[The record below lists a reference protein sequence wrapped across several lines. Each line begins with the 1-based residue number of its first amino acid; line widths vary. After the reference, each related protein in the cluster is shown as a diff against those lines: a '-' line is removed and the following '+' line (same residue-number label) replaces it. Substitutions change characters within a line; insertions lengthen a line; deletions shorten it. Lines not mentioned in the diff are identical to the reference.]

1 MKQRGKRR
9 TVWTTFLK
17 NRTSL
22 IGACISAAMIFIAIL
37 APWISPYDPLK
48 QNVYY
53 RLTPPERS
61 HIFGTDEYGRDVLS
75 RIFTG
80 TRISFFVG
88 IISIILGMGIG
99 TGMGMLAG
107 YVGGKVETALMRIL
121 DIMMAFPDEV
131 FGVMVMIVL
140 GTGVENVIIA
150 ITILM
155 IPRFARMGHA
165 PTLALKESDYIAA
178 AKSIGASDS
187 RVIMHHI
194 LPNIFGEIL
203 VMSTLWLGTAI
214 RLEASLSFLG
224 VGVPPP
230 TPTLGSIVRVGVDF
244 LGMAPWVSVFAGL
257 AILVSIFAFNL
268 LGDGLRDISDPK
280 LYAR

>member
-1 MKQRGKRR
+1 MRR
-9 TVWTTFLK
+9 RILRTFFR
-17 NRTSL
+17 NRTSI
-22 IGACISAAMIFIAIL
+22 IGACISVAMLLIAIL

-61 HIFGTDEYGRDVLS
+61 HLLGTDEYGRDVLS
-75 RIFTG
+75 RVFTG
-80 TRISFFVG
+80 ARISFLVG
-88 IISIILGMGIG
+88 VISIALGMLIG
-99 TGMGMLAG
+99 TGMGMIGGYAG
-107 YVGGKVETALMRIL
+107 GRVETGLMRLL
-121 DIMMAFPDEV
+121 DIIMSFPDEV

-140 GTGVENVIIA
+140 GPGMENVIIA

-165 PTLALKESDYIAA
+165 PTLAIKEVDYIAS
-178 AKSIGASDS
+178 AKSIGASDF
-187 RVIMHHI
+187 RIIMRHI
-194 LPNIFGEIL
+194 LPNIFGEVL
-203 VMSTLWLGTAI
+203 VMGTLWLGTAI

-230 TPTLGSIVRVGVDF
+230 TPTLGNMVRVGVDF
-244 LGMAPWVSVFAGL
+244 LAVAPWVSVFAGL
-257 AILVSIFAFNL
+257 AILISIFGFNL
-268 LGDGLRDISDPK
+268 LGDGLRDITDPK

>member
-1 MKQRGKRR
+1 MKQQSARGKILR
-9 TVWTTFLK
+9 TFLS

-22 IGACISAAMIFIAIL
+22 IGACISVAIL
-37 APWISPYDPLK
+37 FVVILSPWISPYDPIR

-61 HIFGTDEYGRDVLS
+61 HLLGTDEYGRDVLS
-75 RIFTG
+75 RVLTG
-80 TRISFFVG
+80 TRISFLIG
-88 IISIILGMGIG
+88 MISVILGMVIG

-107 YVGGKVETALMRIL
+107 YAGGKVETAIMRIL
-121 DIMMAFPDEV
+121 DILMSFPDEV

-140 GTGVENVIIA
+140 GSGMQNVIIV

-155 IPRFARMGHA
+155 IPRFARLGHA
-165 PTLALKESDYIAA
+165 PTLALKEMDYISAA
-178 AKSIGASDS
+178 RSVGASDF
-187 RVIMHHI
+187 RIIMRHI
-194 LPNIFGEIL
+194 LPNIFGEVL
-203 VMSTLWLGTAI
+203 VMGTLWLGTAI

-230 TPTLGSIVRVGVDF
+230 TPTLGSMVRAGVDF
-244 LGMAPWVSVFAGL
+244 LAIAPWMSVFAGL
-257 AILVSIFAFNL
+257 AILISVFAFNL

-280 LYAR
+280 LYAL

>member
-1 MKQRGKRR
+1 MEKRGKHRKIL
-9 TVWTTFLK
+9 TTFLK

-22 IGACISAAMIFIAIL
+22 VGACISVAMIFIAIS
-37 APWISPYDPLK
+37 APWISPFDPLK

-53 RLTPPERS
+53 RLTPPEES
-61 HIFGTDEYGRDVLS
+61 HLLGTDEYGRDVLS

-80 TRISFFVG
+80 TRISFFVS
-88 IISIILGMGIG
+88 IISIILGMAIG

-107 YVGGKVETALMRIL
+107 YAGGKVETALMRTL

-131 FGVMVMIVL
+131 LGVMVMIVL

-150 ITILM
+150 ITVLM

-165 PTLALKESDYIAA
+165 PTLALKEQDYIAA

-187 RVIMHHI
+187 RVLIRHV

-230 TPTLGSIVRVGVDF
+230 TPTLGSMVRDGVDF
-244 LGMAPWVSVFAGL
+244 LGVAPWVSVFAGL
-257 AILVSIFAFNL
+257 AILVSIFGFNL
-268 LGDGLRDISDPK
+268 LGDGLRDITDPK

>member
-1 MKQRGKRR
+1 MRGKILR
-9 TVWTTFLK
+9 TFFR
-17 NRTSL
+17 NRTSI
-22 IGACISAAMIFIAIL
+22 IGAFISLAMFSIAIL

-53 RLTPPERS
+53 RLTSPERS
-61 HIFGTDEYGRDVLS
+61 HLLGTDEYGRDVLS

-80 TRISFFVG
+80 AQISFLIGV
-88 IISIILGMGIG
+88 ISIALGMVIG
-99 TGMGMLAG
+99 TALGVIGGYAG
-107 YVGGKVETALMRIL
+107 GRVETGLMRLL
-121 DIMMAFPDEV
+121 DIIMSFPDEV

-140 GTGVENVIIA
+140 GPGMENVIIA
-150 ITILM
+150 ITVLM

-165 PTLALKESDYIAA
+165 PTLAIKEVDYIAS
-178 AKSIGASDS
+178 AKSIGASDF
-187 RVIMHHI
+187 RIIMHHI

-230 TPTLGSIVRVGVDF
+230 TPTLGNMVRMGVDF
-244 LGMAPWVSVFAGL
+244 LAIAPWISVFAGL
-257 AILVSIFAFNL
+257 AILISIFGFNL
-268 LGDGLRDISDPK
+268 LGDGLRDITDPK